1 MSASDDPIEA
11 VSQRLASFVT
21 DQSTT
26 WQHDGPEAAGFVRAG
41 ADALTGG
48 KRLRARFCLAGWQA
62 VSETRSP
69 AEAASTPGDDVIAA
83 AAALEIFH
91 AAALVHD
98 DLIDNSDTR
107 RGRPAA
113 HRALEAAHRAAG
125 WAGDAEAFGRSGAI
139 LLGDLLVAWSDDLLE
154 AGLRTAAHAAAARE
168 VYALMRR
175 EVTVGQFL
183 DIAEEAA
190 FVTAPT
196 DEHAA
201 RALRVASLKSAR
213 YSVQHPLL
221 LGARLAGADATQA
234 SALSAFGH
242 PLGLAFQLRDDV
254 LGVFGDSAVTGK
266 PSGDDL
272 REGKRTVLVAYAREA
287 QNDSERSAFDAL
299 LGDPTL
305 DEEQIAG
312 LQQIIRDTGALD
324 RVEELITRTVT
335 DADAALR
342 DAPLGVEATRWLREL
357 AHDATT
363 RTA

>member
-62 VSETRSP
+62 VTETRSP

-125 WAGDAEAFGRSGAI
+125 WAGDAE
-139 LLGDLLVAWSDDLLE
+139 
-154 AGLRTAAHAAAARE
+154 
-168 VYALMRR
+168 
-175 EVTVGQFL
+175 
-183 DIAEEAA
+183 
-190 FVTAPT
+190 
-196 DEHAA
+196 
-201 RALRVASLKSAR
+201 
-213 YSVQHPLL
+213 
-221 LGARLAGADATQA
+221 
-234 SALSAFGH
+234 
-242 PLGLAFQLRDDV
+242 
-254 LGVFGDSAVTGK
+254 
-266 PSGDDL
+266 
-272 REGKRTVLVAYAREA
+272 
-287 QNDSERSAFDAL
+287 
-299 LGDPTL
+299 
-305 DEEQIAG
+305 
-312 LQQIIRDTGALD
+312 
-324 RVEELITRTVT
+324 
-335 DADAALR
+335 
-342 DAPLGVEATRWLREL
+342 
-357 AHDATT
+357 
-363 RTA
+363 